1 MAGLPYDQLLQNL
14 IRQESGGKANALS
27 HAGAAGIMQVMPGTA
42 REIAAE
48 IGDNSLNGMN
58 DQQIQQA
65 LMDPARGR
73 RYGEHYLQKMLNRY
87 GGDQAAALVAYNG
100 GPGRADAWLKSGRN
114 DAVIP
119 AETRNYYRSILG
131 ENIPMSGGAGADML
145 AGGGGSDAM
154 ATTGS
159 GGAAGSPFEGASDRQ
174 KWATWLSAL
183 GQSFRGRDN
192 SESMQRLDALE
203 QQGVSANKTYQA
215 LVKRGIDP
223 ATAEWAVRDPQVMR
237 EVAQQLFA
245 PKSKNMTIS
254 EIFDP
259 ATGRPVKVLVDQTTG
274 EYQPI
279 GGVSAPD
286 PTKAPN
292 LQAIDV
298 FDEATGRKRKAVFNP
313 TTGQMEPLGGIEAAS
328 GDGQRRR
335 SKGLDGRMYYEDT
348 GEPVFAEGHP
358 ANTAVNKQTLPAQA
372 ITKTIDADAA
382 VRNLSAAL
390 DEFENLVTGQP
401 DDKGNRSGGTGYAFT
416 GVERSSVGTAL
427 EGIKMAMKDAYELG
441 ALTGPDVVVLENM
454 LVDPRTSWTS
464 TFNPWDGERGLGGVI
479 GNTIGQTTGAAD
491 TGIKQ
496 RVSSNVRQVKA
507 EFERRLK
514 ARMEALKAQYSSGAP
529 ASPDAPATDFKRK
542 YGLE

>member
-27 HAGAAGIMQVMPGTA
+27 HAGAAGVMQVMPGTA

-48 IGDNSLNGMN
+48 LGDTSLQGMS

-65 LMDPARGR
+65 MMDPARGK

-100 GPGRADAWLKSGRN
+100 GPGRADAWLKNGRN

-131 ENIPMSGGAGADML
+131 ENIPMSGGAGSEML

-154 ATTGS
+154 AATGS

-174 KWATWLSAL
+174 KWATWLAAL

-192 SESMQRLDALE
+192 AETMQRLTAME
-203 QQGVSANKTYQA
+203 SQGVNQNRTYQA

-274 EYQPI
+274 EYQAI

-292 LQAIDV
+292 LQAIEIYD
-298 FDEATGRKRKAVFNP
+298 DKGGGKRKVLLNP
-313 TTGQMEPLGGIEAAS
+313 QTGEQTPIGGVAAADAPKETSLDKQIAKERVDLAS
-328 GDGQRRR
+328 GAIQSATAARGMLPIVAQLKAISDGDQGDLSRAIGGVQGYDTYQ
-335 SKGLDGRMYYEDT
+335 STVGQLWGSPGLN
-348 GEPVFAEGHP
+348 A
-358 ANTAVNKQTLPAQA
+358 K
-372 ITKTIDADAA
+372 IK
-382 VRNLSAAL
+382 NLSAQLNADL
-390 DEFENLVTGQP
+390 GRVWLAGQGSASDSERQMVRDAIGNLPFARDKDEFDNLLGQIETRINRKVAEGGRASKNVPGLDVTG
-401 DDKGNRSGGTGYAFT
+401 GGK
-416 GVERSSVGTAL
+416 E
-427 EGIKMAMKDAYELG
+427 
-441 ALTGPDVVVLENM
+441 
-454 LVDPRTSWTS
+454 
-464 TFNPWDGERGLGGVI
+464 
-479 GNTIGQTTGAAD
+479 
-491 TGIKQ
+491 
-496 RVSSNVRQVKA
+496 
-507 EFERRLK
+507 
-514 ARMEALKAQYSSGAP
+514 GAP
-529 ASPDAPATDFKRK
+529 LRKITESELSEAQAAIQAGADRNKVLQRLRQNGINPA
-542 YGLE
+542 GL